1 MAVIRPKDEPA
12 VASPAAGDKL
22 LLDGATVRSIL
33 VTDFLSTTQ
42 PLDAT
47 LTALAALDAAA
58 GLLVETSADSFVKRV
73 LTGTAGEVSVTNG
86 DGAAGNPT
94 LSLPATLA
102 FGGKTVTGGTFN
114 APAISAPTGLVKGD
128 VGLGNVD
135 NTSDATKNA
144 AAVALTN
151 KIINASNNTISNLTT
166 SMFAAGVVDNDS
178 ALAAN
183 SSTRIPTQAAV
194 KAYADQLI
202 AANDAMVFKG
212 SIDCSANP
220 NYPAA
225 DRGWTYKVSV
235 AGKIGGASGVNVE
248 NGDTLM
254 CLTDG
259 TASGTQA
266 AVGAQWNIV
275 QANLVGAVTG
285 PTSSVSGNVP
295 TFNGTGG
302 TVIQDSGKSLPVGA
316 IVGTSDVQ
324 ALTGKTLNGLTVTTT
339 TGTLTIAAAK
349 TLVANNS
356 LTLSGTDGSTVAFG
370 AGGTVAYTANKLSAF
385 AATTSAELASVL
397 SDETGSGAVVFANAP
412 TLINPVVGTQSAG
425 DSTTKAA
432 STAFVQNAV
441 AAAVA
446 GVASL
451 GGQSGAL
458 TFDGG
463 SMASTVMTLVRYDAA
478 QNLTESQQAQGR
490 LNVQAAPIEA
500 LAGNVLN
507 INGGAEV
514 SQQNGAAAVTLTATS
529 TLQTKYVVDG
539 IMAAYRGSFV
549 VSAQQVTDA
558 PTGFKSAIKLTIGTA
573 QASIGANDE
582 LSMLTPVEGVRCTKL
597 AFGGAGANALAI
609 WFWVKAHRTGTYSA
623 SLRNGAKTR
632 SYPFSFTV
640 NVADTWEYKSVLI
653 QGDTTGTWLTDTGV
667 GLYLNICIAGGSS
680 RVGSA
685 AAWAASDYSGVT
697 GTTNGVAATSDVF
710 AVTGVAALPLVAG
723 VSVADLPDA
732 AHSPFLVRAYAQ
744 ELKAALRYWAT
755 SYATGVAVDSA
766 TNPTDG
772 ATFVC
777 INSSDT
783 GNGGQLPEIMRGTPL
798 ISFYS
803 TNGGGGNGSARNDS
817 NGATVTGLSMVGA
830 TNKTLGRLSGA
841 STLGGLGTPFSA
853 HWVADSQLQ

>member
-1 MAVIRPKDEPA
+1 MATIRPKDEPA

-235 AGKIGGASGVNVE
+235 AGKIGGASGVSVE

-356 LTLSGTDGSTVAFG
+356 LTLSGTDGSTVALG

-463 SMASTVMTLVRYDAA
+463 SMASTVMTVLRYDTAQSLTAA
-478 QNLTESQQAQGR
+478 QKNFAR
-490 LNVQAAPIEA
+490 A
-500 LAGNVLN
+500 N
-507 INGGAEV
+507 INAAIVSAVQVFTTSGTFTTPADSTTSTVYEFEMQAGGGGGGATNSTGAVGGGGGGGEYGRGTFTGLAPGTAIAV
-514 SQQNGAAAVTLTATS
+514 NVGAA
-529 TLQTKYVVDG
+529 
-539 IMAAYRGSFV
+539 
-549 VSAQQVTDA
+549 
-558 PTGFKSAIKLTIGTA
+558 
-573 QASIGANDE
+573 
-582 LSMLTPVEGVRCTKL
+582 
-597 AFGGAGANALAI
+597 GAGG
-609 WFWVKAHRTGTYSA
+609 TG
-623 SLRNGAKTR
+623 
-632 SYPFSFTV
+632 
-640 NVADTWEYKSVLI
+640 
-653 QGDTTGTWLTDTGV
+653 
-667 GLYLNICIAGGSS
+667 
-680 RVGSA
+680 
-685 AAWAASDYSGVT
+685 
-697 GTTNGVAATSDVF
+697 
-710 AVTGVAALPLVAG
+710 
-723 VSVADLPDA
+723 
-732 AHSPFLVRAYAQ
+732 
-744 ELKAALRYWAT
+744 
-755 SYATGVAVDSA
+755 
-766 TNPTDG
+766 
-772 ATFVC
+772 
-777 INSSDT
+777 T
-783 GNGGQLPEIMRGTPL
+783 GNGGDGGDSSLAGIASVKGGKGGQGVATTGIGFGGAPGQGGSGLNILDIMGSAGYTARTPL
-798 ISFYS
+798 ATDNNDGGRGGDSQLGRGGQGGSSGSSAAGRNATGYGA
-803 TNGGGGNGSARNDS
+803 GGGGGFTIGGT
-817 NGATVTGLSMVGA
+817 GAAA
-830 TNKTLGRLSGA
+830 TPGIIIIRRLN
-841 STLGGLGTPFSA
+841 
-853 HWVADSQLQ
+853 

>member
-144 AAVALTN
+144 AAVVLTN

-212 SIDCSANP
+212 SIDCSASP

-285 PTSSVSGNVP
+285 PAASTSGNIA

-302 TVIQDSGKSLPVGA
+302 TVIQDSGKSLPAGA
-316 IVGTSDVQ
+316 IVGTTDAQ
-324 ALTGKTLNGLTVTTT
+324 ALTGKTVNGLTITTT
-339 TGTLTIAAAK
+339 TGTLTLAAAK
-349 TLVANNS
+349 TLIANNS
-356 LTLSGTDGSTVAFG
+356 LTLDGTDGSTIAFG
-370 AGGTVAYTANKLSAF
+370 AGGTVAYVSNKLSAF
-385 AATTSAELASVL
+385 AVTTSAELAGVV
-397 SDETGSGAVVFANAP
+397 SDETGTGGLVFANAP
-412 TLINPVVGTQSAG
+412 VLVDPIVGTQTSG
-425 DSTTKAA
+425 DSSTKAA
-432 STAFVQNAV
+432 STAFVQAAV
-441 AAAVA
+441 ASAVA
-446 GVASL
+446 GVATL

-463 SMASTVMTLVRYDAA
+463 SMSSTVMTLLRYDATQSLSSA
-478 QNLTESQQAQGR
+478 QKDQAR
-490 LNVQAAPIEA
+490 SNISAAPVEA
-500 LAGNVLN
+500 LSGNVLN
-507 INGGAEV
+507 LNSGMEV
-514 SQQNGAAAVTLTATS
+514 SQENGAGSVTLTATS
-529 TLQTKYVVDG
+529 TLQTRYVVDG
-539 IMAAYRGSFV
+539 VMAAYRGTFV
-549 VSAQQVTDA
+549 AAAQQVADA
-558 PTGFKSAIKLTIGTA
+558 PQGYRNSVKITVGTA
-573 QASIGANDE
+573 QASLGSNDE
-582 LSMLTPVEGVRCTKL
+582 IGILVPVEGVRCGRL
-597 AFGGAGANALAI
+597 AFGGANAHALAV
-609 WFWVKAHRTGTYSA
+609 FFFVKAHRTGSYSA
-623 SLRNGAKTR
+623 SLRNAAMTR
-632 SYPFSFTV
+632 SYPFNFAV
-640 NVADTWEYKSVLI
+640 NVADTWEYKALVI
-653 QGDTTGTWLTDTGV
+653 DGDQSGAWLTNTGV

-680 RVGSA
+680 RVGSVGGWSSA
-685 AAWAASDYSGVT
+685 DYSGAT
-697 GTTNGVAATSDVF
+697 STINGVAATSDAF
-710 AVTGVAALPLVAG
+710 QLTGVGVLPMISGAG
-723 VSVADLPDA
+723 IGNIPDGNRA
-732 AHSPFLVRAYAQ
+732 PFLVRPFDI
-744 ELKAALRYWAT
+744 ELAAARRYWQPI
-755 SYATGVAVDSA
+755 YGFIGVAASA
-766 TNPTDG
+766 SLIGGYAHHPGMRSVPIPRALSPVIITDGYLTNPVQS
-772 ATFVC
+772 APSIAAV
-777 INSSDT
+777 SST
-783 GNGGQLPEIMRGTPL
+783 ASGGYYQL
-798 ISFYS
+798 
-803 TNGGGGNGSARNDS
+803 S
-817 NGATVTGLSMVGA
+817 NFTGLTA
-830 TNKTLGRLSGA
+830 GRVYFQQGYETCA
-841 STLGGLGTPFSA
+841 
-853 HWVADSQLQ
+853 ADARL